1 MNVIFY
7 IAAAVAIF
15 STVMV
20 VTRYHAV
27 HALLYLIVSF
37 LSVALIFYLVGA
49 PFVAALEVIIY
60 AGAIMVLFI
69 FVVMMLNLGSQSEKQ
84 EMSWMTPGV
93 WVVPLILSSI
103 LMAAFMIVF
112 FSVPARNEGL
122 HLVGIQQVGISLF
135 TEYLLGVE
143 LAGLILMTAIMGA
156 YHLGSGKKRV
166 YHRYLNKEEHVT

>member
-1 MNVIFY
+1 MDLVFY

-20 VTRYHAV
+20 VTRYHPV

-49 PFVAALEVIIY
+49 PFIAALEVIIY

-69 FVVMMLNLGSQSEKQ
+69 FVVMMLNLGSRTEEQ
-84 EMSWMTPGV
+84 ERSWMTPGV
-93 WVVPLILSSI
+93 WIGPVVLSSI
-103 LMAAFMIVF
+103 LLAEFMIVF
-112 FSVPARNEGL
+112 FNAPMKSDGL
-122 HLVGIQQVGISLF
+122 HLVDVHQVGISLF

-143 LAGLILMTAIMGA
+143 LAGLILMAAITGA
-156 YHLGSGKKRV
+156 YHLGSRKKRIH
-166 YHRYLNKEEHVT
+166 HRYLEKTK

>member
-1 MNVIFY
+1 MDIIFY

-49 PFVAALEVIIY
+49 PFIAALEVIIY

-69 FVVMMLNLGSQSEKQ
+69 FVVMMLNLGTPSEEQ
-84 EMSWMTPGV
+84 EKSWMTPGV
-93 WVVPLILSSI
+93 WIGPTVLSSI
-103 LMAAFMIVF
+103 LMAEFMIVF
-112 FSVPARNEGL
+112 LGVPVKGSGL
-122 HLVGIQQVGISLF
+122 NLVGVHEVGISLF
-135 TEYLLGVE
+135 SEYLLGVE
-143 LAGLILMTAIMGA
+143 LAGLILMAAIMGA
-156 YHLGSGKKRV
+156 YHLGSRKKRIH
-166 YHRYLNKEEHVT
+166 HRYLEKS

>member
-1 MNVIFY
+1 MDLVFY

-49 PFVAALEVIIY
+49 PFIAALEVIIY

-69 FVVMMLNLGSQSEKQ
+69 FVVMMLNLGARSEEQ
-84 EMSWMTPGV
+84 ERSWMTPGV
-93 WVVPLILSSI
+93 WIGPVVLSSI
-103 LMAAFMIVF
+103 LLAEFMIVF
-112 FSVPARNEGL
+112 FRVPVKSNGL
-122 HLVGIQQVGISLF
+122 HLVDVHQVGISLF

-143 LAGLILMTAIMGA
+143 LAGLILMAAIMGA
-156 YHLGSGKKRV
+156 FHLGSRKKRIH
-166 YHRYLNKEEHVT
+166 HRYLEKTK